1 MQKYQEREKALK
13 DEIAVLLPQLQQY
26 RTQEQQRTGVQVVK
40 ITKGDSHYDTYIRFT
55 TLKQELKE
63 LKEKQNLEISQ
74 VQSRIMDESSL
85 FRGAKSVSPARKVP
99 SREETV
105 KNIINDVRN
114 YLLGKEREPSVDQQ
128 LSELLKVADRSAMK
142 NEEDK
147 KSQELQRE
155 AERLR
160 EELHRGY

>member
-1 MQKYQEREKALK
+1 
-13 DEIAVLLPQLQQY
+13 
-26 RTQEQQRTGVQVVK
+26 
-40 ITKGDSHYDTYIRFT
+40 
-55 TLKQELKE
+55 
-63 LKEKQNLEISQ
+63 
-74 VQSRIMDESSL
+74 MDESSL

-105 KNIINDVRN
+105 KNIVNDVRN

-147 KSQELQRE
+147 KSSELQRE